1 VISFLRAISV
11 NGCNYSPEEA
21 GVLFFGGFSL
31 ANCSPIEIKILITE
45 KLLYL
50 NRLIKDIKHAEVA
63 IIKKTLFLLIKKRS
77 LLVSFKQ
84 IFYNIC

>member
-1 VISFLRAISV
+1 MISFHALFLLKVVIITAEKV
-11 NGCNYSPEEA
+11 
-21 GVLFFGGFSL
+21 GVLLFGVFSL

-50 NRLIKDIKHAEVA
+50 NRLIKDIKDIEIAT
-63 IIKKTLFLLIKKRS
+63 IKKTLFLLIKKGS

-84 IFYNIC
+84 IFH